1 MTLRTIHVHVYNVTV
16 SVFQLIK
23 IIFDQHNGIKL
34 KRNGVNVKHNR

>member
-1 MTLRTIHVHVYNVTV
+1 MYMYNVTV

-34 KRNGVNVKHNR
+34 KHNGLNVKRNR